1 MYVILDSNIWISEL
15 GLNSAR
21 GAAVRFFVK
30 NRGATMVVPEVV
42 KLETERHLKAE
53 LTRYVAELEKNYRQL
68 LAVFGRLKE
77 LVLPDA
83 QAIGEKVATVYGKCK
98 VEILE
103 TPFTIES
110 ARSSFF
116 RTVDK
121 VPPSDKDQQ
130 FKDGVIWFECVRLLE
145 TDDVYLVT
153 ADKAF
158 YKGRQ
163 YGNGLAD
170 ALLLEVKDSKHTIYV
185 CPDLSVLLQTI
196 RSKVRIDEKEL
207 VTQFWESNRQSVER
221 VLERNAFTVIED
233 PTVAVNLY
241 ITENP
246 NRLYAEF
253 SISYR
258 CEDLTA
264 DERTDAVLYLKGDC
278 TYMVEEKQFS
288 ALRNHGEELS
298 FKTKDGEDKG
308 QRNMVAFVDGLVIG
322 HKTIEHT
329 VKLKLEE

>member
-1 MYVILDSNIWISEL
+1 MYVVFDSNIWISEL
-15 GLNSAR
+15 GLNSAK
-21 GAAVRFFVK
+21 GAAVRFFLK
-30 NRGATMVVPEVV
+30 NSGATVVVPEVV

-53 LTRYVAELEKNYRQL
+53 LTKYVVDIEKNYRQL

-83 QAIGEKVATVYGKCK
+83 QAIEEKVASVFGKCE

-103 TPFTIES
+103 APFTIES
-110 ARSSFF
+110 AKSSFL
-116 RTVDK
+116 RAVNK
-121 VPPSDKDQQ
+121 VPPSDRGQQ

-145 TDDVYLVT
+145 TDDVHLVT

-158 YKGRQ
+158 YKGQQ
-163 YGNGLAD
+163 YENGLAE
-170 ALLLEVKDSKHTIYV
+170 ALALEVKDRKHGIYV
-185 CPDLSVLLQTI
+185 CPDISTLLQTI
-196 RSKVRIDEKEL
+196 RSEVRIDEKAL
-207 VTQFWESNRQSVER
+207 AIQFWEHNRQSLQR
-221 VLERNAFTVIED
+221 ILERNAFAVIGE
-233 PTVAVNLY
+233 PTVAVDLF

-253 SISYR
+253 RISYR

-264 DERTDAVLYLKGDC
+264 DERTDAVLFVKGDC

-298 FKTKDGEDKG
+298 FKTKDGDKS
-308 QRNMVAFVDGLVIG
+308 QTNTVHYVDGLGIG

-329 VKLKLEE
+329 VRFKLEE

>member
-15 GLNSAR
+15 GLNSTR

-30 NRGATMVVPEVV
+30 NRGATVVVPEVV

-53 LTRYVAELEKNYRQL
+53 LTRYVTELEKNYRQL

-77 LVLPDA
+77 LVLPDT
-83 QAIGEKVATVYGKCK
+83 QAIEEKVSAVFGKCE

-110 ARSSFF
+110 ARSSFS

-130 FKDGVIWFECVRLLE
+130 FKDGVIWYECVRLLE
-145 TDDVYLVT
+145 TDDVHLVT

-163 YGNGLAD
+163 YENGLAE
-170 ALLLEVKDSKHTIYV
+170 ALLLEIKDSKHAIYV
-185 CPDLSVLLQTI
+185 CSDLSALLQTI
-196 RSKVRIDEKEL
+196 KSKVSINEKEL
-207 VTQFWESNRQSVER
+207 VTQFWQNNRQSLER
-221 VLERNAFTVIED
+221 LLERNAFAVIGE
-233 PTVAVNLY
+233 PTVTVDLY

-246 NRLYAEF
+246 NCLYAEF
-253 SISYR
+253 SISYK
-258 CEDLTA
+258 CDDLTA
-264 DERTDAVLYLKGDC
+264 DERTAVLFLKGDC
-278 TYMVEEKQFS
+278 TYMIEEKQFL

-298 FKTKDGEDKG
+298 VKTKDGEEKS
-308 QRNMVAFVDGLVIG
+308 QRNIVAFIDELVIG